1 MRPIISMNHIS
12 KIAILVTVLMALSG
26 FTLSAASVGIVSPK
40 ISLHP
45 LEKDDKPAGFSIT
58 GFDSPALF
66 SPQYDLLKYEYS
78 VDSTLTTYIGES
90 KLKIPFFARP
100 VVMSF
105 EQFRDD
111 KLKNDVR
118 DQWVKAVENRVLKA
132 VVGGDGGALEI
143 EIPWRV
149 RSKTFQKIFG
159 GDRVGLRVTGDITIN
174 GGLRKQKTDRV
185 LTTQNDASNYSF
197 RIDQTQRFN
206 IEGKVGDKVSVYV
219 DQDSERM
226 FDFENALKLEYTG
239 HEDEIIQKIEAGN
252 VSLSLTGTQLATFSG
267 TNKGLFGFKTESR
280 FGPFKLTTIASV
292 EKGQKNK
299 KSLAGGAEEQTVE
312 IQSTTGI
319 MRNRYYFLDESYR
332 ENFRWFN
339 QNMEHILTQNAEEII
354 EIKVYKSVAYN
365 QQAMGSDGGGLPGL
379 AMYAPDT
386 LNVPDLSGS
395 YDSRNNVFRYFK
407 ELETSAYTVDK
418 RFGYLRL
425 KNLLYADD
433 VLAVS
438 YTVAG
443 GGYHGDNEITEGDTL
458 ILKLIRPDNPLPA
471 DLTWPYEFKNVY
483 NLQASGIVEDGFA
496 LDVFK
501 DSTGATDPNTHNV
514 EGEQKT
520 YLEIFGLDIR
530 NASGEPIS
538 DGIID
543 INPDII
549 SLGYGE
555 LILPGL
561 RPFDP
566 DTNKMGGY
574 YIQPL
579 NPQTGDPQGPLEFI
593 IPAIDSTTYMPALY
607 DSTSNYITTSNYVS
621 KYYFSVK
628 YANTLAAYSLGFNV
642 LEGSEEVYLNDKL
655 LSKGSGYQ
663 IDYMTGNLTIL
674 DPGAGLPTANVEVFW
689 ESGEIFQLDKKTLLG
704 MRGEYELWNQ
714 ESFIGGTALYLNEKP
729 LEERV
734 KLGNEPVRNF
744 ILDANTRMVFKPDV
758 LTQALDFLPFI
769 EADAESEIK
778 LEGEIAR
785 IYPNPNP
792 LNNDATGDKNG
803 VAYLDDFESIKRV
816 TSLGIMRKNWVLS
829 SIPDGAA
836 PSVTEAILPDS
847 LQSNREKIAKNFARG
862 NLIWYNPYE
871 QVPINEIWPEREV
884 NSSVASNVHVLKIEF
899 EPDSLDEINV
909 SEKESWGGLQR
920 YLSAGYADQ
929 TKSKYL
935 EIWLDVDSDS
945 DELYLHVDLG
955 KVSEDAIPNDTIN
968 TEDLLIEDLPYG
980 NGILDPGEDSG
991 LDMMKDNSAAAGI
1004 AGGDFWDLD
1013 KNGFK
1018 NYFEPYSNDNY
1029 DYNVSNKKDYSEI
1042 NGTEGN
1048 ENDEGER
1055 RPDSEDLDN
1064 DGLLDTDEDFFR
1076 CTIPMPLPDTL
1087 LAGENSQTGWQ
1098 LVRFPLKYAQAHGS
1112 ASWNQIEYARI
1123 WMDHTD
1129 EPVKVRIATIELVSN
1144 EWEEVF
1150 TTLPTGQKSEEK
1162 LQISVINTYDN
1173 PSSYGQPPGVRGL
1186 RDPITNI
1193 LAREQ
1198 SLVMKVTNLE
1208 PKSQAMIQKTY
1219 YANQDFLKYNTM
1231 KMFVYAYEGTTTAF
1245 SDSTMRMFF
1254 RFGTDT
1260 TSNYYEVYQY
1270 LKPDKTANRED
1281 NGFVWHPENEIYV
1294 DLTEI
1299 PNIKLERDDLILRY
1313 EEGESITGLQNV
1325 YDTKLGFEINDG
1337 DTLSIYGYRIID
1349 SDSIVVKGNPSLAQ
1363 IRQLTIGL
1371 DYRDAHNYLTTD
1383 DEVEIWLDELRLSE
1397 VKKDPGTAY
1406 RTSVNITLSDLG
1418 SISFE
1423 LNEQEAGYY
1432 SLNERL
1438 DNPGGASGTS
1448 RKSVTGSFAMD
1459 RFLPP
1464 SWGFRFPLNG
1474 NYSTN
1479 TTLPKYYPGSDIE
1492 LDYSDADAVESV
1504 RSLTE
1509 QKGWGVN
1516 FSKSG
1521 TSGGKISE
1529 YTLNKLSA
1537 NYNFSESYGSNPTN
1551 EYTTTETRSGQAR
1564 YNLTIPRDFG
1574 SISFMKWAQNI
1585 PVIKKFKDMKFNPML
1600 TKIDLSIS
1608 GTEQATSTLTRSSIY
1623 QQNESFGITRTFAT
1637 GWKPFEPMSF
1647 DLNRSHKSDMVDNQW
1662 DEMFEGLFGRENN
1675 NTQALTASYAPTIF
1689 SWMTQDIN
1697 YTSNYQWSWGSGYA
1711 PSGKSIHSK
1720 NNISF
1725 SATLKTSQIFKSKS
1739 SARGGSASRG
1749 RQPRGGR
1756 PGQTPEV
1763 EEGKKDEEDKKKV
1776 PNPLTLMKAALSKL
1790 NDIRFDFNRSRD
1802 LGTPAVNGQAG
1813 WKYQLGL
1820 SKNPEIDQL
1829 AAYSG
1834 SSYSTES
1841 YTENYDI
1848 RSGINFTSKLRT
1860 TFDYNK
1866 KNTESYTSSASG
1878 NYSSSQ
1884 FYLFSKKDGS
1894 VNAFPF
1900 VNYSARLTG
1909 LEKTALF
1916 EKYTQS
1922 VSLETAYSGKT
1933 STNWNNDKSDIY
1945 KRTYERNLSPL
1956 VGLNIT
1962 WKGGISSN
1970 FQLKKTQSITDNTD
1984 NSNSRSSNTTISIT
1998 GNYNRK
2004 TGFRVPIPVWPF
2016 KNKRFENNTTF
2027 SMTFTYSNRIDEIM
2041 ADASTKF
2048 TETQKNNQWSV
2059 TPKIDY
2065 TFSNTVTGGVH
2076 YEMGATNDKLNGKT
2090 SFYEF
2095 GFNVRITIRGR

>member
-1 MRPIISMNHIS
+1 MNHIC

-26 FTLSAASVGIVSPK
+26 FTASVASVGIVSPP

-45 LEKDDKPAGFSIT
+45 LEKDDQPPGFSIT
-58 GFDSPALF
+58 SFDSPSLF
-66 SPQYDLLKYEYS
+66 SPEYDLLKYEYS
-78 VDSTLTTYIGES
+78 VDSTLSWYLGKS
-90 KLKIPFFARP
+90 KVKFPFFAPP

-105 EQFRDD
+105 EQFRQD
-111 KLKNDVR
+111 KLEKDVR
-118 DQWVKAVENRVLKA
+118 DQWITAVQERVLKTA
-132 VVGGDGGALEI
+132 EGAGSGALEI

-267 TNKGLFGFKTESR
+267 TNKGLFGLKTESR

-299 KSLAGGAEEQTVE
+299 KSLSGGAEEQTVE

-319 MRNRYYFLDESYR
+319 VRNRYYFLDESYR
-332 ENFRWFN
+332 ENFRYFN
-339 QNMEHILTQNAEEII
+339 QNMEHIILSSLAEEII
-354 EIKVYKSVAYN
+354 EIKVYKSVAYS

-379 AMYAPDT
+379 AMFNPDT
-386 LNVPDLSGS
+386 LNIPQLSGN

-407 ELETSAYTVDK
+407 LMETSAYTVDK
-418 RFGYLRL
+418 KLGYLRL
-425 KNLLYADD
+425 KNTLYADD
-433 VLAVS
+433 VLAVA

-443 GGYHGDNEITEGDTL
+443 GGYHGDYTVVEGDTL
-458 ILKLIRPDNPLPA
+458 ILKLIRPDSPQPT

-483 NLQASGIVEDGFA
+483 NLQATGIQQDGFE

-514 EGEQKT
+514 DGQQTT
-520 YLEIFGLDIR
+520 YLEIMGLDIR
-530 NASGEPIS
+530 GASFGQPP
-538 DGIID
+538 DGVID
-543 INPDII
+543 ISPDII
-549 SLGYGE
+549 NLGYGE

-566 DTNKMGGY
+566 NPEKMGGY
-574 YIQPL
+574 YIQTI
-579 NPQTGDPQGPLEFI
+579 NQQTGDPQGLPELI
-593 IPAIDSTTYMPALY
+593 IPPLDSTTYMHALY
-607 DSTSNYITTSNYVS
+607 DSTANYITTSNYVS

-628 YANTLAAYSLGFNV
+628 YANASASFTLGFNV
-642 LEGSEEVYLNDKL
+642 LEGSEEVFLNDRL

-674 DPGAGLPTANVEVFW
+674 DPGAALPTANVEVYW

-704 MRGEYELWNQ
+704 MRGEYELWNP

-829 SIPDGAA
+829 SIPSGAA

-847 LQSNREKIAKNFARG
+847 LASNREKIAKNFARG
-862 NLIWYNPYE
+862 KLIWFNPYE
-871 QVPINEIWPEREV
+871 QVPIKEIWPEREV
-884 NSSVASNVHVLKIEF
+884 NSSVPSNVHVLKMEF
-899 EPDSLDEINV
+899 EPDALDEINV
-909 SEKESWGGLQR
+909 NDTESWAGLQR
-920 YLSAGYADQ
+920 YLSAGYSDQ
-929 TKSKYL
+929 TKAKYL
-935 EIWLDVDSDS
+935 EIWIHVEYTNPTDSV
-945 DELYLHVDLG
+945 YLHVDLG

-968 TEDLLIEDLPYG
+968 TEDLPIDDLPYG
-980 NGILDPGEDSG
+980 NGILDSGEDSG
-991 LDMMKDNSAAAGI
+991 LDMMKDNSAAALA
-1004 AGGDFWDLD
+1004 AGGDFWDID
-1013 KNGFK
+1013 GNGFK
-1018 NYFEPYSNDNY
+1018 NYFEPYSDDNY
-1029 DYNVSNKKDYSEI
+1029 NYDVSNKKNYSHI

-1076 CTIPMPLPDTL
+1076 CTIPLPLPDTL
-1087 LAGENSQTGWQ
+1087 LAGENDVSTWK
-1098 LVRFPLKYAQAHGS
+1098 LVRFPLKYAEAFGS

-1123 WMDHTD
+1123 WLDHAN
-1129 EPVKVRIATIELVSN
+1129 EPVNVRIATIELVSN

-1150 TTLPTGQKSEEK
+1150 TTLPTGQTSEEK

-1173 PSSYGQPPGVRGL
+1173 PDSYGQPPGVRGL

-1198 SLVMKVTNLE
+1198 SLVVKVTNLE

-1231 KMFVYAYEGTTTAF
+1231 KMFVYAYEGETTVF
-1245 SDSTMRMFF
+1245 SDSTMGMFF

-1270 LKPDKTANRED
+1270 LKPDLTVNREQ

-1299 PNIKLERDDLILRY
+1299 PNIKLERDDLILRL
-1313 EEGESITGLQNV
+1313 EQGESITDLQNL
-1325 YDTKLGFEINDG
+1325 YETKLGFQIDDG
-1337 DTLSIYGYRIID
+1337 DTLSIYGYRIINGD
-1349 SDSIVVKGNPSLAQ
+1349 SVVVKGNPSLAQ

-1371 DYRDAHNYLTTD
+1371 DYNDAHDYLTTD

-1406 RTSVNITLSDLG
+1406 RTSADITLSDLG
-1418 SISFE
+1418 NLHLE

-1438 DNPGGASGTS
+1438 DNPGGASGSS
-1448 RKSVTGSFAMD
+1448 RKTVSGSFSMD

-1464 SWGFRFPLNG
+1464 SWGFRLPVNG

-1479 TTLPKYYPGSDIE
+1479 TTLPKYYPGSDVE
-1492 LDYSDADAVESV
+1492 LDYSDTEAVESV

-1509 QKGWGVN
+1509 QKGWGVT

-1521 TSGGKISE
+1521 TSGGKVME
-1529 YTLNKLSA
+1529 YTLNKFSG
-1537 NYNFSESYGSNPTN
+1537 NYNYSESYGSNPTN

-1564 YNLTIPRDFG
+1564 YNLTIPRDFS
-1574 SISFMKWAQNI
+1574 SISIMKWAQNI
-1585 PVIKKFKDMKFNPML
+1585 PLIKKFKDMKFNPML

-1608 GTEQATSTLTRSSIY
+1608 GTEQASKTLTRSSIY

-1637 GWKPFEPMSF
+1637 GWKPFEPMTF
-1647 DLNRSHKSDMVDNQW
+1647 DLNRSHKSDMSGYIW
-1662 DEMFEGLFGRENN
+1662 DEMFEGQFGRENN
-1675 NTQALTASYAPTIF
+1675 VTQALTASYAPTIF

-1711 PSGKSIHSK
+1711 PSGKSVHSK

-1725 SATLKTSQIFKSKS
+1725 SATLKTSQIFKSKTSGRS
-1739 SARGGSASRG
+1739 SGRTRG
-1749 RQPRGGR
+1749 RQPSRGR
-1756 PGQTPEV
+1756 PGQQAPEE
-1763 EEGKKDEEDKKKV
+1763 EEGKKDGEDKKKA
-1776 PNPLTLMKAALSKL
+1776 PNPLILIKTALSKL
-1790 NDIRFDFNRSRD
+1790 NDIRFDYNRSRD

-1813 WKYQLGL
+1813 WKYQFGL
-1820 SKNPEIDQL
+1820 TKNPEIGQL

-1834 SSYSTES
+1834 SSVSTES
-1841 YTENYDI
+1841 YTDDYTV
-1848 RSGINFTSKLRT
+1848 RSGINFSSKLRT
-1860 TFDYNK
+1860 TLDYNN
-1866 KNTESYTSSASG
+1866 KNTESYGSNSSG

-1894 VNAFPF
+1894 VKAFPF
-1900 VNYSARLTG
+1900 LNYTARLTG
-1909 LEKTALF
+1909 LEKTAIF

-1922 VSLETAYSGKT
+1922 VSLETAYSGKSAT
-1933 STNWNNDKSDIY
+1933 DWNGSKDNILKH
-1945 KRTYERNLSPL
+1945 TYERNLSPL
-1956 VGLNIT
+1956 FGLNIT

-1970 FQLKKTQSITDNTD
+1970 FQLKKTQSITDNVN
-1984 NSNSRSSNTTISIT
+1984 NSTKSRSSNSTISVT

-2016 KNKRFENNTTF
+2016 KNRRFDNNTTF
-2027 SMTFTYSNRIDEIM
+2027 SMTFSYSNRVDETM
-2041 ADASTKF
+2041 ANASAKF
-2048 TETQKNNQWSV
+2048 TETQKNSQWSV
-2059 TPKIDY
+2059 RPNIDY
-2065 TFSNTVTGGVH
+2065 TFSNTVTGGIH
-2076 YEMGATNDKLNGKT
+2076 YEMGATKDKLNGKT

-2095 GFNVRITIRGR
+2095 GFNFRITIRGR